1 MAQNTL
7 DDVAP
12 LSSSKDVAVAVDK
25 DLSVRKINLAFGSP
39 LASSLMVAAEKVKT
53 PVAEQYTPG
62 VKYLPA
68 RSLPW
73 IVWLA

>member
-1 MAQNTL
+1 
-7 DDVAP
+7 
-12 LSSSKDVAVAVDK
+12 VDK